1 MPHVVDVAML
11 KGEDMKPIIGSIGV
25 MTDDSTPAQL
35 WEFLGLRYG
44 AIGHFRNIVTGAQWD
59 RSVFMFWPLLDSLP

>member
-1 MPHVVDVAML
+1 
-11 KGEDMKPIIGSIGV
+11 MKPIIGSIGV
-25 MTDDSTPAQL
+25 MTDDDTPAQL

-59 RSVFMFWPLLDSLP
+59 RSVYMFWPLLDSIP